1 MLITALILLT
11 IAVGLGAVS
20 IAGAES
26 VTAQAPTPVLSA
38 SPTSILVGDSVTA
51 TATQCPDPEGPLLG
65 GGYFVTFTLDYLI
78 PPSGTEGPF
87 SESTTVGTDANGVAS
102 TIFTLPA
109 DAPTEGGTYQ
119 LSASCQLEELGST
132 FELFTYS
139 PVSVSVAA
147 QPEPTPTP
155 TPTVEPTPTPTVEP
169 TATPVPTPT
178 PGPTS
183 TRGPTSTPGP
193 TATPAPTVT
202 PAPTLTPVPGGGG
215 TIVFTG

>member
-26 VTAQAPTPVLSA
+26 VTAQATTPSLSA

-109 DAPTEGGTYQ
+109 DAPTEGGAYQ

-183 TRGPTSTPGP
+183 TRGPTSTPRP

-202 PAPTLTPVPGGGG
+202 PAPTSTSVPGGGG